1 MHQLEYFIAQ
11 NIHFLNQGIQ
21 LLKGMSDEVYAQN
34 GHEYFSSGVGKH
46 IRHVLDLYRCLVDAE
61 DDVINYDARQR
72 NTQIESDRLY
82 AVRETRNIIEGL
94 KLLSLRYEN
103 QGLRVVKVNS
113 NEGEN
118 PDGISPWCTSSVTR
132 ELQYIVSHTIHHFA
146 LIAMIYQLQEGNP
159 PKDFGVAPSTLL
171 YEKNQQSS

>member
-1 MHQLEYFIAQ
+1 MHQLEYFIIQ
-11 NIHFLNQGIQ
+11 NIFFLDQGIQ
-21 LLKGMSDEVYAQN
+21 LLEGMSNEVYAQN

-46 IRHVLDLYRCLVDAE
+46 IRHVLDLYRCFVDAE
-61 DDVINYDARQR
+61 DDVVDYDARQR
-72 NTQIESDRLY
+72 NPRIESDRLY
-82 AVRETRNIIEGL
+82 AVQEARSIIKGL
-94 KLLSLRYEN
+94 KSLGRRYEN
-103 QGLRVVKVNS
+103 QGLRVIKVNS

-118 PDGISPWCTSSVTR
+118 TEGISPWCTSSVAR

-146 LIAMIYQLQEGNP
+146 LIAMIYQLQGGHP